1 MSDIPANN
9 TSRIVLAKLDRIYS
23 ESTIGTFEGHMNRMA
38 NDGEKVQARLNAI
51 IRAYE
56 QERQRNEELERTNN
70 EEV

>member
-1 MSDIPANN
+1 
-9 TSRIVLAKLDRIYS
+9 
-23 ESTIGTFEGHMNRMA
+23 MNRMA